1 MYISERQI
9 ELLILRSGLC
19 SSKLKNTLEIFRMEV
34 SRILLK
40 QHIQKKEDHSLSF
53 RLFDLSAEY
62 LETYAK
68 AHKKDH
74 FCLIFLT
81 QGSIKVQIEDD
92 YHKLKPGK
100 VSVIF
105 PDQIQVISDIS
116 DDVSGKVLLFD
127 EVLFCSDILNNEL
140 TVYNVNL
147 SARLRCV
154 QLTEEDFEQTL
165 AHTYAIE
172 KIYATPSLIKKEQ
185 ARFYIKILLLG
196 IIEALHGEIPMLHL
210 ESDKLLYIQFKKV
223 LNTHYKE
230 YRTVKHY
237 ADKLAISTKKLNAI
251 TKKHC
256 GETAIN
262 AIHNRILTEIKRQ
275 MLYSDLSHKQIALD
289 LGFSS
294 PSALHKFVKAK
305 LKETPSDLQFK
316 LEQMYNA

>member
-1 MYISERQI
+1 
-9 ELLILRSGLC
+9 
-19 SSKLKNTLEIFRMEV
+19 MEV
-34 SRILLK
+34 KRLLLEQLISK
-40 QHIQKKEDHSLSF
+40 TDDHNLSF
-53 RLFDLSAEY
+53 RIFDLSDDSLQAY
-62 LETYAK
+62 LK
-68 AHKKDH
+68 PHKRDH
-74 FCLIFLT
+74 FSLIFLT
-81 QGSIKVQIEDD
+81 HGKLKVQIEDD
-92 YHKLKPGK
+92 VHVLKPGK

-105 PDQIQVISDIS
+105 PNQIQFVKEYSSD
-116 DDVSGKVLLFD
+116 VAGQVLLFD

-140 TVYNVNL
+140 SAYNVNL

-154 QLTEEDFEQTL
+154 QLSDDDFDHIQE
-165 AHTYAIE
+165 HTKAIE
-172 KIYATPSLIKKEQ
+172 RIYNKPSLIKKEQ
-185 ARFYIKILLLG
+185 ARFHIKILLLS
-196 IIEALHGEIPMLHL
+196 IIETLHGEIPMLQHDA
-210 ESDKLLYIQFKKV
+210 DKHLYIDFKKA

-237 ADKLAISTKKLNAI
+237 ADKLAVSTKKLNAV

-262 AIHNRILTEIKRQ
+262 AIHNRIITEIKRQ

-305 LKETPSDLQFK
+305 LKESPTELQVK